1 MNPSALVALANLQ
14 RRRRGDTEPR
24 TPLADPRQVSQALAG
39 EGVRVGHL
47 TQGALPAVA
56 RLAGAVSELADCIA
70 LRHPLPRRAVGV
82 LNELA
87 SGSTATMHVEVTDGA
102 VQSSTAWCDRDPAAG
117 LARRVIGELGSTD
130 LSRLLQ
136 CQRTE
141 CDLLFYD
148 ATRSR
153 TQRWHAENPCGW
165 LERQRRRRTTS

>member
-14 RRRRGDTEPR
+14 RPRRGDTEPR
-24 TPLADPRQVSQALAG
+24 TPLTDLRRVSQALADD
-39 EGVRVGHL
+39 GVPVGHL
-47 TQGALPAVA
+47 TQDALPAVA
-56 RLAGAVSELADCIA
+56 RLADAVSELADCIA
-70 LRHPLPRRAVGV
+70 LRRPRPGRAVGV
-82 LNELA
+82 VNELA
-87 SGSTATMHVEVTDGA
+87 SGSTATMHLEITDAA

-117 LARRVIGELGSTD
+117 LARRVIQELGSTD

-136 CQRTE
+136 CQRKE
-141 CDLLFYD
+141 CDLLFFD

>member
-24 TPLADPRQVSQALAG
+24 TPLAEPRQVSQALAD
-39 EGVRVGHL
+39 EGVTAGHL
-47 TQGALPAVA
+47 AQDALPAVA
-56 RLAGAVSELADCIA
+56 RLADAVSELADCIA
-70 LRHPLPRRAVGV
+70 LRRPRPRRAVGV

-87 SGSTATMHVEVTDGA
+87 SGSTATIHLEVTDGA
-102 VQSSTAWCDRDPAAG
+102 VQSSIAWCDRDPAAG